1 MNFNDFDTKSA
12 FIAIVG
18 RPNVGKSSLLNALVG
33 EKVAAV
39 SAKPQTTR
47 TRITGILTRGKTQ
60 LVFIDTPGLHKP
72 RTKLADFMVKQ
83 VGDSVS
89 DVDLA
94 VLVTEPKGEI
104 CAAEKEL
111 MQRFRDLHM
120 PAILCVNKI
129 DTLEHKEEMLEKI
142 AALSSEFEF
151 EQVVP
156 ISALQNDG
164 IDILVS
170 VLEGYAKPGP
180 HYFADD
186 SLTDQP
192 ERAIVAELIRERIL
206 VDLENE
212 VPHGVAVS
220 IESIKE
226 REGKDIVDI
235 DAMIYCEKDSHKGI
249 IIGKKGDMLKK
260 IGSNARYE
268 LEHMLDSKVKQNL
281 NSLVIS
287 APWLT
292 TTAWSLTTNSN
303 VMIGI
308 VHN

>member
-1 MNFNDFDTKSA
+1 MTECKTMNFKDFDTKSA

-47 TRITGILTRGKTQ
+47 TRITGILTKDKTQ
-60 LVFIDTPGLHKP
+60 FVFIDTPGLHKP

-89 DVDLA
+89 DVDLE

-111 MQRFRDLHM
+111 MQRFKDLHM

-142 AALSSEFEF
+142 ALFSKEFDF

-170 VLEGYAKPGP
+170 VLDGYAKPGP

-220 IESIKE
+220 IESMKE
-226 REGKDIVDI
+226 REDKDIVDI

-249 IIGKKGDMLKK
+249 LIGKKGAMLKK
-260 IGSNARYE
+260 IGTEARSSIE
-268 LEHMLDSKVKQNL
+268 RFLDCRVNLQCWVKVKEDWRNREGL
-281 NSLVIS
+281 LRNFGF
-287 APWLT
+287 T
-292 TTAWSLTTNSN
+292 EE
-303 VMIGI
+303 
-308 VHN
+308 

>member
-1 MNFNDFDTKSA
+1 MTECKTMNFKDFDTKSA

-47 TRITGILTRGKTQ
+47 TRITGILTKDKTQ
-60 LVFIDTPGLHKP
+60 FVFIDTPGLHKP

-104 CAAEKEL
+104 AAAEKEL
-111 MQRFRDLHM
+111 MQRFKDLNM
-120 PAILCVNKI
+120 PAILCINKI

-142 AALSSEFEF
+142 ALFSKEFDF

-170 VLEGYAKPGP
+170 VLDGYAKPSP

-220 IESIKE
+220 IESMKE
-226 REGKDIVDI
+226 REDKDIVDI
-235 DAMIYCEKDSHKGI
+235 EAMIYCEKDSHKGI
-249 IIGKKGDMLKK
+249 IIGKKGAMLKK
-260 IGSNARYE
+260 IGTEARAS
-268 LEHMLDSKVKQNL
+268 LERFLGCKVNLQCWVKVKEDWRNREGL
-281 NSLVIS
+281 LRNFGF
-287 APWLT
+287 T
-292 TTAWSLTTNSN
+292 EE
-303 VMIGI
+303 
-308 VHN
+308 

>member
-1 MNFNDFDTKSA
+1 MTECKTMNFKDFDTKSA

-47 TRITGILTRGKTQ
+47 TRITGILTKDKTQ
-60 LVFIDTPGLHKP
+60 FVFIDTPGLHKP

-111 MQRFRDLHM
+111 MQRFKDLHM

-142 AALSSEFEF
+142 ALFSKEFDF

-170 VLEGYAKPGP
+170 VLDGYAKPGP

-192 ERAIVAELIRERIL
+192 ERAIVAELIR
-206 VDLENE
+206 
-212 VPHGVAVS
+212 GVFLWT
-220 IESIKE
+220 
-226 REGKDIVDI
+226 
-235 DAMIYCEKDSHKGI
+235 
-249 IIGKKGDMLKK
+249 LKMK
-260 IGSNARYE
+260 CRTA
-268 LEHMLDSKVKQNL
+268 LPFPL
-281 NSLVIS
+281 N
-287 APWLT
+287 P
-292 TTAWSLTTNSN
+292 
-303 VMIGI
+303 
-308 VHN
+308 

>member
-1 MNFNDFDTKSA
+1 MNFKDFDTKSA

-47 TRITGILTRGKTQ
+47 TRITGILTKDKTQ
-60 LVFIDTPGLHKP
+60 FVFIDTPGLHKP

-111 MQRFRDLHM
+111 MQRFKDLHM

-129 DTLEHKEEMLEKI
+129 DTLERKEEMLEKI
-142 AALSSEFEF
+142 ALFSKEFDF

-170 VLEGYAKPGP
+170 VLDGYAKPGP

-220 IESIKE
+220 IESMKE
-226 REGKDIVDI
+226 REDKDIVYI

-249 IIGKKGDMLKK
+249 IIGKKGAMLKK
-260 IGSNARYE
+260 IGTEARSSIE
-268 LEHMLDSKVKQNL
+268 RFLDCRVNLQCWVKVKEDWRNREGL
-281 NSLVIS
+281 LRNFGF
-287 APWLT
+287 T
-292 TTAWSLTTNSN
+292 EE
-303 VMIGI
+303 
-308 VHN
+308 

>member
-1 MNFNDFDTKSA
+1 MNFKDFDTKSA

-47 TRITGILTRGKTQ
+47 TRITGILTKDKTQ
-60 LVFIDTPGLHKP
+60 FVFIDTPGLHKP

-111 MQRFRDLHM
+111 MQRFKDLHM

-142 AALSSEFEF
+142 ALFSKEFDF

-170 VLEGYAKPGP
+170 VLDGYAKPGP

-220 IESIKE
+220 VESMKE
-226 REGKDIVDI
+226 REDKDIVDI

-249 IIGKKGDMLKK
+249 IIGKKGAMLKK
-260 IGSNARYE
+260 IGTEARSSIE
-268 LEHMLDSKVKQNL
+268 RFLDCRVNLQCWVKVKEDWRHREGLLRNF
-281 NSLVIS
+281 
-287 APWLT
+287 
-292 TTAWSLTTNSN
+292 
-303 VMIGI
+303 
-308 VHN
+308 

>member
-1 MNFNDFDTKSA
+1 MTECKTMNFKDFDTKSA

-47 TRITGILTRGKTQ
+47 TRITGILTKDKTQ
-60 LVFIDTPGLHKP
+60 FVFIDTPGLHKP

-111 MQRFRDLHM
+111 MQRFKDLHM

-142 AALSSEFEF
+142 ALFSKEFDF

-170 VLEGYAKPGP
+170 VLDGYAKPSP

-220 IESIKE
+220 IESMKE
-226 REGKDIVDI
+226 REDKDIVDI

-249 IIGKKGDMLKK
+249 IIGKKGAMLKK
-260 IGSNARYE
+260 IGTEARSSIE
-268 LEHMLDSKVKQNL
+268 RFLDCRVNLQCWVKVKEDWRNREGL
-281 NSLVIS
+281 LRNFGF
-287 APWLT
+287 T
-292 TTAWSLTTNSN
+292 EE
-303 VMIGI
+303 
-308 VHN
+308 

>member
-1 MNFNDFDTKSA
+1 MNFKDFDTKSA

-47 TRITGILTRGKTQ
+47 TRITGILTKDKTQ
-60 LVFIDTPGLHKP
+60 FVFIDTPGLHKP

-83 VGDSVS
+83 VGESVS

-111 MQRFRDLHM
+111 MQRFKDLHM

-142 AALSSEFEF
+142 ALFSKEFDF

-170 VLEGYAKPGP
+170 VLDGYAKPGP

-220 IESIKE
+220 IESMKE
-226 REGKDIVDI
+226 REDKDIVDI
-235 DAMIYCEKDSHKGI
+235 EAMIYCEKDSHKGI
-249 IIGKKGDMLKK
+249 IIGKKGAMLKK
-260 IGSNARYE
+260 IGTEARSSIE
-268 LEHMLDSKVKQNL
+268 RFLDCRVNLQCWVKVKEDWRNREGL
-281 NSLVIS
+281 LRNFGF
-287 APWLT
+287 T
-292 TTAWSLTTNSN
+292 EE
-303 VMIGI
+303 
-308 VHN
+308 

>member
-1 MNFNDFDTKSA
+1 MNFKDFDTKSA

-47 TRITGILTRGKTQ
+47 TRITGILTKDKTQ
-60 LVFIDTPGLHKP
+60 FVFIDTPGLHKP

-111 MQRFRDLHM
+111 MQRFKDLHM

-142 AALSSEFEF
+142 ALFSKEFDF

-170 VLEGYAKPGP
+170 VLDGYAKPGP

-220 IESIKE
+220 IESMKE
-226 REGKDIVDI
+226 REDKDIVDI

-249 IIGKKGDMLKK
+249 IIGKKGAMLKK
-260 IGSNARYE
+260 IGTEARSSIE
-268 LEHMLDSKVKQNL
+268 RFLGCRVNLQCWVKVKEDWRNREGL
-281 NSLVIS
+281 IHTFGLD
-287 APWLT
+287 
-292 TTAWSLTTNSN
+292 
-303 VMIGI
+303 
-308 VHN
+308 

>member
-1 MNFNDFDTKSA
+1 MNFKDFDTKSA

-47 TRITGILTRGKTQ
+47 TRITGILTKDKTQ
-60 LVFIDTPGLHKP
+60 FVFIDTPGLHKP
-72 RTKLADFMVKQ
+72 RTKLADFMLKQ
-83 VGDSVS
+83 AGDSVS

-111 MQRFRDLHM
+111 MQRFKDLHM

-129 DTLEHKEEMLEKI
+129 DTLEHKEEVLEKI
-142 AALSSEFEF
+142 ALFSKEFDF

-170 VLEGYAKPGP
+170 VLDGYAKPGP

-220 IESIKE
+220 IESMKE
-226 REGKDIVDI
+226 REDKDIVDI

-249 IIGKKGDMLKK
+249 IIGKKGAMLKK
-260 IGSNARYE
+260 IGTEARSSIE
-268 LEHMLDSKVKQNL
+268 RFLDCRVNLQCWVKVKEDWRNREGL
-281 NSLVIS
+281 LRNFGF
-287 APWLT
+287 T
-292 TTAWSLTTNSN
+292 EE
-303 VMIGI
+303 
-308 VHN
+308 

>member
-1 MNFNDFDTKSA
+1 MNFKDFDTKSA

-47 TRITGILTRGKTQ
+47 TRITGILTKDKTQ
-60 LVFIDTPGLHKP
+60 FVFIDTPGLHKP

-111 MQRFRDLHM
+111 MQRFKDLHM

-129 DTLEHKEEMLEKI
+129 DTLEHKEEVLEKI
-142 AALSSEFEF
+142 ALFSKEFDF

-170 VLEGYAKPGP
+170 VLDGYAKPGP

-220 IESIKE
+220 IESMKE
-226 REGKDIVDI
+226 REDKDIVDI

-249 IIGKKGDMLKK
+249 IIGKKGAMLKK
-260 IGSNARYE
+260 IGTEAGSSIERFLGCRVN
-268 LEHMLDSKVKQNL
+268 LQCWVKVKEDWRNREGL
-281 NSLVIS
+281 LRNF
-287 APWLT
+287 
-292 TTAWSLTTNSN
+292 
-303 VMIGI
+303 GFKDE
-308 VHN
+308 

>member
-1 MNFNDFDTKSA
+1 MNFKDFDTKSA

-47 TRITGILTRGKTQ
+47 TRITGILTKDKTQ

-111 MQRFRDLHM
+111 MQRFKDLHM

-142 AALSSEFEF
+142 ALFSKEFDF

-170 VLEGYAKPGP
+170 VLDGYAKPGP
-180 HYFADD
+180 HYCADD

-220 IESIKE
+220 IESMKE
-226 REGKDIVDI
+226 REDKDIVDI

-249 IIGKKGDMLKK
+249 IIGKKGAMLKK
-260 IGSNARYE
+260 IGTEARSSIE
-268 LEHMLDSKVKQNL
+268 RFLGCRVNLQCWVKVKEDWRNREGL
-281 NSLVIS
+281 LRNFGF
-287 APWLT
+287 T
-292 TTAWSLTTNSN
+292 EE
-303 VMIGI
+303 
-308 VHN
+308 